1 MAWACDGW
9 GEYVGQCSHIVGE
22 GQIFADTADTSPGS
36 PVVLCKKHEAE
47 ARAEG
52 VDLIP
57 LGADLIAAE

>member
-9 GEYVGQCSHIVGE
+9 GEYVRQCSHIVGE
-22 GQIFADTADTSPGS
+22 GQIFADTADTSQGS

-52 VDLIP
+52 INLIP
-57 LGADLIAAE
+57 LGDWNKNA